1 MNNDKCKSLT
11 KLLAREGW
19 TLRQRLDC
27 SQVLNLS
34 EYVGES
40 QELNEW
46 SKIVAPNQ
54 TENFIKRLEWSGYTP
69 NQALWSLNPPED
81 AVPAHPI
88 WLDLLTSLRQV
99 LVEAGCNFSQEKR
112 ANQYSTKSQPLPF
125 EELWLPLCDWGVSEL
140 KQRLSPDF
148 LEATS
153 DDAVNS
159 LTETLLTRL
168 CQLSEKV
175 LWEEFHK
182 GRTPGQILLAH
193 LGENGD
199 GSGSPISEAYL
210 AFIQDNL
217 RDGLE
222 KILTIYPVLGRL
234 LATVVELWLESSME
248 LLKRIH
254 ESRQELETCFN
265 ISINSKISDIQ
276 QGMSDFHRGGHSVAV
291 LHFKESDHKEETPK
305 RVVYKPKDMNVDSVY
320 QRLLGI
326 INQQIGENIFRVLKI
341 LPRQGFG
348 FMEFVEHRPCVNDQ
362 ELTNFYKNAGRLM
375 AVLHILG
382 CTDCHHE
389 NLIACGEQLI
399 LIDTETLLEGDVG
412 NHTNNDDIAISS
424 LQESMGSSV
433 LRIGLLPQWLFIGR
447 KAHAVDISALGIV
460 PPKSS
465 YVEQPGWLGINSD
478 GMFWGEVETPVD
490 IPTSSPFPIGSSNRL
505 KEFQEEL
512 CEGFRIQMQQFLD
525 YRQAWLDSDSILRD
539 FAGLPRR
546 IILRATRIYYLIQLQ
561 CLEPASLKNAIAYS
575 LRLEQ
580 LARSYVLSIKIPINW
595 AVFEAELRE
604 IEQLD
609 IPFFEH
615 LIDSDT
621 LTLSDGLPNIERF
634 LDTSGL
640 LACRRRLEELSID
653 EIDFQIQ
660 IIKGAI
666 EAKQIKVN
674 SLESQT
680 EQVNISNVYLS
691 SDYKLNEVICIA
703 KQLQQQAIRDQRS
716 YPEWLGIDI
725 GQDQEKFNFG
735 LVGLSLYGGRCGIAL
750 LFAALTHFFKQQ
762 NSDLEFQESLVN
774 DIRGSVAQI
783 LDIVKSKD
791 GFLLFRYL
799 RDQPLGL
806 SGTGGI
812 LLTLQILNQLE
823 INPIDEEFPNY
834 ERVTQRIIDCLTSE
848 RINKDQECDLISGCA
863 GLIGPLLSI
872 AQDVERKNLSSQ
884 KSLDLAIICGEHLIS
899 QQMEDG
905 GWLTLRDKKPLTGF
919 SHGVSGIIAALSRL
933 YQLTEDN
940 RFLTAIQKGLGYER
954 SVFCLEKRNWPDFR
968 SSSEP
973 TKFMNSWCHG
983 APGIALSRLCLKQSG
998 IWDEQI
1004 ATEIEI
1010 ALETTA
1016 KQDTGVDHLCCGSFG
1031 RAAILNLTSD
1041 FDMGDKWDLFA
1052 QQIVELSL
1060 KRALN
1065 QKSYRLFS
1073 TLEGE
1078 ILLPGVFTGMAGIG
1092 LQLLSYSSGKAQRIV
1107 AQCLTSGLLLL

>member
-872 AQDVERKNLSSQ
+872 AQDVERKYSLSQ
-884 KSLDLAIICGEHLIS
+884 KPLDLAIICGEHLIS

-983 APGIALSRLCLKQSG
+983 APGIAFSRLCLKQSG

>member
-1 MNNDKCKSLT
+1 
-11 KLLAREGW
+11 
-19 TLRQRLDC
+19 
-27 SQVLNLS
+27 
-34 EYVGES
+34 
-40 QELNEW
+40 
-46 SKIVAPNQ
+46 
-54 TENFIKRLEWSGYTP
+54 
-69 NQALWSLNPPED
+69 
-81 AVPAHPI
+81 
-88 WLDLLTSLRQV
+88 
-99 LVEAGCNFSQEKR
+99 
-112 ANQYSTKSQPLPF
+112 
-125 EELWLPLCDWGVSEL
+125 
-140 KQRLSPDF
+140 
-148 LEATS
+148 
-153 DDAVNS
+153 
-159 LTETLLTRL
+159 
-168 CQLSEKV
+168 
-175 LWEEFHK
+175 
-182 GRTPGQILLAH
+182 
-193 LGENGD
+193 
-199 GSGSPISEAYL
+199 
-210 AFIQDNL
+210 
-217 RDGLE
+217 
-222 KILTIYPVLGRL
+222 
-234 LATVVELWLESSME
+234 
-248 LLKRIH
+248 
-254 ESRQELETCFN
+254 
-265 ISINSKISDIQ
+265 
-276 QGMSDFHRGGHSVAV
+276 MSDFHRGGHSVAV

-863 GLIGPLLSI
+863 GLIGPTFI
-872 AQDVERKNLSSQ
+872 NSSR
-884 KSLDLAIICGEHLIS
+884 C
-899 QQMEDG
+899 
-905 GWLTLRDKKPLTGF
+905 
-919 SHGVSGIIAALSRL
+919 
-933 YQLTEDN
+933 
-940 RFLTAIQKGLGYER
+940 
-954 SVFCLEKRNWPDFR
+954 
-968 SSSEP
+968 
-973 TKFMNSWCHG
+973 
-983 APGIALSRLCLKQSG
+983 
-998 IWDEQI
+998 
-1004 ATEIEI
+1004 
-1010 ALETTA
+1010 
-1016 KQDTGVDHLCCGSFG
+1016 
-1031 RAAILNLTSD
+1031 
-1041 FDMGDKWDLFA
+1041 
-1052 QQIVELSL
+1052 
-1060 KRALN
+1060 
-1065 QKSYRLFS
+1065 
-1073 TLEGE
+1073 
-1078 ILLPGVFTGMAGIG
+1078 
-1092 LQLLSYSSGKAQRIV
+1092 
-1107 AQCLTSGLLLL
+1107 

>member
-872 AQDVERKNLSSQ
+872 AQDVERKYSLSQ
-884 KSLDLAIICGEHLIS
+884 KPLDLAIICGEHLIS

>member
-1 MNNDKCKSLT
+1 MGNDKSKSLP
-11 KLLAREGW
+11 KLLAKEGW
-19 TLRQRLDC
+19 TLRRRLDY

-34 EYVGES
+34 KSVDES
-40 QELNEW
+40 HQLDEW

-69 NQALWSLNPPED
+69 NQALWALNPPEE
-81 AVPAHPI
+81 AVPAHPN
-88 WLDLLTSLRQV
+88 WLDLLTCLRQV
-99 LVEAGCNFSQEKR
+99 LVEARCSFSQDKSTK
-112 ANQYSTKSQPLPF
+112 QDSTKSQPLPF
-125 EELWLPLCDWGVSEL
+125 EELWLPLCDWGVGEL

-148 LEATS
+148 LEGVS
-153 DDAVNS
+153 DHAVNN

-168 CQLSEKV
+168 CHLSEKV

-199 GSGSPISEAYL
+199 GSGLPIREAYL
-210 AFIQDNL
+210 TFIQNNL
-217 RDGLE
+217 QDGLE

-234 LATVVELWLESSME
+234 LAIVVELWLESSIE

-265 ISINSKISDIQ
+265 ISSNAKISDIQ
-276 QGMSDFHRGGHSVAV
+276 QGMSDFHRGGRSVAV
-291 LHFKESDHKEETPK
+291 LHFKESDHEEETPK
-305 RVVYKPKDMNVDSVY
+305 KLVYKPKDMNVDSVY
-320 QRLLGI
+320 QRLLRI
-326 INQQIGENIFRVLKI
+326 INQQIGENVFRVLKI
-341 LPRQGFG
+341 LPLQGFG
-348 FMEFVEHRPCVNDQ
+348 FMEFVEHRPCVDDQ
-362 ELTNFYKNAGRLM
+362 ELSNFYKNAGRLV

-389 NLIACGEQLI
+389 NLIASGEQLI

-412 NHTNNDDIAISS
+412 NHTNNDDIVISN
-424 LQESMGSSV
+424 LQKSMGSSV

-447 KAHAVDISALGIV
+447 KAHAVDISALGII
-460 PPKSS
+460 PPKRS
-465 YVEQPGWLGINSD
+465 YIEQPGWLGINSD

-490 IPTSSPFPIGSSNRL
+490 IPTSSPFPIGGSNRL
-505 KEFQEEL
+505 KEFQGEL

-525 YRQAWLDSDSILRD
+525 YRQVWLDSNSILRD

-546 IILRATRIYYLIQLQ
+546 IVLRATRIYFLIQLQ

-575 LRLEQ
+575 LKLEQ
-580 LARSYVLSIKIPINW
+580 LARSYVLATEKPINW
-595 AVFEAELRE
+595 LVFEAELRQM
-604 IEQLD
+604 EQLD

-615 LIDSDT
+615 LIDSNT
-621 LTLSDGLPNIERF
+621 LTLSDGLPNIQHF

-640 LACRRRLEELSID
+640 LACQRRLEELSID

-660 IIKGAI
+660 LIKGAI
-666 EAKQIKVN
+666 EAKQIKVS
-674 SLESQT
+674 SLETPT
-680 EQVNISNVYLS
+680 EQINISDNCLS
-691 SDYKLNEVICIA
+691 SDYKLDEVIRIA
-703 KQLQQQAIRDQRS
+703 KQLQQQAIRDPRG

-750 LFAALTHFFKQQ
+750 FFAALAHFLRQQ
-762 NSDLEFQESLVN
+762 NFDLVYQESLVD
-774 DIRGSVAQI
+774 DIRGSVAHI

-791 GFLLFRYL
+791 SFLLFRYL

-812 LLTLQILNQLE
+812 LLTLQILSQLE
-823 INPIDEEFPNY
+823 INPIDENFSNY
-834 ERVTQRIIDCLTSE
+834 ERVAKVIIDCLTSE

-872 AQDVERKNLSSQ
+872 AQDVESKNLSSQ
-884 KSLDLAIICGEHLIS
+884 KPLDLAIICGEHLIS
-899 QQMEDG
+899 QQMENG

-919 SHGVSGIIAALSRL
+919 SHGVSGIIAALARL
-933 YQLTEDN
+933 YELTEDD
-940 RFLTAIQKGLGYER
+940 RFLTAIQKGLVYER

-973 TKFMNSWCHG
+973 QKFMNSWCHG
-983 APGIALSRLCLKQSG
+983 APGIALSRLCLKKSG

-1016 KQDTGVDHLCCGSFG
+1016 KQDMGVDHLCCGSFG
-1031 RAAILNLTSD
+1031 RAAILNLSSD
-1041 FDMGDKWDLFA
+1041 LDMGEKWDLFA
-1052 QQIVELSL
+1052 QQIVELGM
-1060 KRALN
+1060 KRSSN

-1073 TLEGE
+1073 TQEGE
-1078 ILLPGVFTGMAGIG
+1078 LMLPGLFTGMAGIG
-1092 LQLLSYSSGKAQRIV
+1092 LQLLSYSSGKTKEIV
-1107 AQCLTSGLLLL
+1107 VQCLTSNLLSF

>member
-326 INQQIGENIFRVLKI
+326 INQQIGENIFLVLKI

-447 KAHAVDISALGIV
+447 KAHAVDISALGII

-465 YVEQPGWLGINSD
+465 YIEQPGWLGINSD

-872 AQDVERKNLSSQ
+872 AQDVERKYSLSQ
-884 KSLDLAIICGEHLIS
+884 KPLYLAIICGEHLIS

>member
-1 MNNDKCKSLT
+1 M
-11 KLLAREGW
+11 
-19 TLRQRLDC
+19 
-27 SQVLNLS
+27 S
-34 EYVGES
+34 EYVNES
-40 QELNEW
+40 HQLDEW

-69 NQALWSLNPPED
+69 NQALWALNPPEE
-81 AVPAHPI
+81 AIPAHPN
-88 WLDLLTSLRQV
+88 WLDLLTCLRQV
-99 LVEAGCNFSQEKR
+99 LVEAGCSFSQAKSTK
-112 ANQYSTKSQPLPF
+112 QDSTKSQPLPF
-125 EELWLPLCDWGVSEL
+125 EELWFPLCDWGVSEL

-148 LEATS
+148 LEGVS

-168 CQLSEKV
+168 CHLSEKV

-199 GSGSPISEAYL
+199 GSGLPIREAYL
-210 AFIQDNL
+210 TFIHNNL
-217 RDGLE
+217 KDGLE

-234 LATVVELWLESSME
+234 LATVVELWLESSVE
-248 LLKRIH
+248 FLKRIH
-254 ESRQELETCFN
+254 ESRQELEIYFD
-265 ISINSKISDIQ
+265 ISINAKINKIQ
-276 QGMSDFHRGGHSVAV
+276 QGMSDFHRGGCSVAV
-291 LHFKESDHKEETPK
+291 LHFKESDHEGEKPQK
-305 RVVYKPKDMNVDSVY
+305 VVYKPKDMNVDFVY

-348 FMEFVEHRPCVNDQ
+348 FMEFVEHRPCVNDH
-362 ELTNFYKNAGRLM
+362 ELSNFYKNAGRLI

-389 NLIACGEQLI
+389 NLIASGEQLI

-412 NHTNNDDIAISS
+412 NHTNNDNIAISR
-424 LQESMGSSV
+424 LQESMKSSV

-447 KAHAVDISALGIV
+447 KAHAVDISALGIL
-460 PPKSS
+460 PPTSS
-465 YVEQPGWLGINSD
+465 YIEQPGWLGINSD
-478 GMFWGEVETPVD
+478 GMFWGEVETPVYV
-490 IPTSSPFPIGSSNRL
+490 PTSSPFPISSSNRL
-505 KEFQEEL
+505 KEFQGEL
-512 CEGFRIQMQQFLD
+512 CEGFRIQMQHFID
-525 YRQAWLDSDSILRD
+525 YRQAWLDSNSILRD

-546 IILRATRIYYLIQLQ
+546 IILRATRIYFLIQLQ

-575 LRLEQ
+575 LKLEQ
-580 LARSYVLSIKIPINW
+580 LARSYVLSIDKPIIW
-595 AVFEAELRE
+595 AVFEAELRQM
-604 IEQLD
+604 EQLD

-615 LIDSDT
+615 LIDSNA
-621 LTLSDGLPNIERF
+621 LTLSDGLHNIEHF

-653 EIDFQIQ
+653 EVNFQIQ
-660 IIKGAI
+660 LIKGAI
-666 EAKQIKVN
+666 EAKQIKVSSPEFSN
-674 SLESQT
+674 
-680 EQVNISNVYLS
+680 EQINISNTFPG
-691 SDYKLNEVICIA
+691 SDRKLDEVIRIA
-703 KQLQQQAIRDQRS
+703 KQLQQQAIRDQRG

-735 LVGLSLYGGRCGIAL
+735 LVSLSLYGGRCGITL
-750 LFAALTHFFKQQ
+750 LFAALTHFFRQQ
-762 NSDLEFQESLVN
+762 NSDLEYQESLVN
-774 DIRGSVAQI
+774 DICGSVAQI

-823 INPIDEEFPNY
+823 INPIDKEFPSY
-834 ERVTQRIIDCLTSE
+834 ERVTQKIIDCLASE
-848 RINKDQECDLISGCA
+848 RINKDQECDVISGCA

-872 AQDVERKNLSSQ
+872 AQDDERKNLSSQ
-884 KSLDLAIICGEHLIS
+884 KPLDLAIICGEHLIS
-899 QQMEDG
+899 QQMDDG

-919 SHGVSGIIAALSRL
+919 SHGVSGIIAALARL
-933 YQLTEDN
+933 YHVTEDV
-940 RFLTAIQKGLGYER
+940 RFFTAIQKGLVYER
-954 SVFCLEKRNWPDFR
+954 SVFCFEKRNWPDFR

-973 TKFMNSWCHG
+973 IKFMNSWCHG
-983 APGIALSRLCLKQSG
+983 APGIALSRLCLKESG

-1004 ATEIEI
+1004 ATEMEM

-1031 RAAILNLTSD
+1031 RAAILKLASD
-1041 FDMGDKWDLFA
+1041 FNMGDKWDLFA
-1052 QQIVELSL
+1052 QKIVESSL
-1060 KRALN
+1060 KRASSQN
-1065 QKSYRLFS
+1065 SYRLFS
-1073 TLEGE
+1073 TQEGE
-1078 ILLPGVFTGMAGIG
+1078 LLLPGAFTGMAGIG
-1092 LQLLSYSSGKAQRIV
+1092 LQLLSCSSWKTKQIV
-1107 AQCLTSGLLLL
+1107 AQCLTSGLLLF

>member
-884 KSLDLAIICGEHLIS
+884 KPLDLAIICGEHLIS